1 MADKKT
7 KTKDISSQEIKSQL
21 IDSRKELLNLRFKK
35 VSGQLENTSQ
45 LRIIKKKIA
54 RLLTKNNKKE
64 LNTNA

>member
-7 KTKDISSQEIKSQL
+7 KTKDISLQEIKSQL
-21 IDSRKELLNLRFKK
+21 IDSRKELFNLRFKK

-45 LRIIKKKIA
+45 IKKIKKKIA

-64 LNTNA
+64 LNTNV